1 MLNLFID
8 RSYLVFIL
16 RFSMVGL
23 LAIFLYDLP
32 SVFSFSSLVFNL
44 ILPEV
49 LMYSIYRQTIYL
61 DDVGGDKKGL
71 NIISKSK
78 YWCVAFYLY
87 MYLYFLIWGVF
98 HKFFHRDDGSMDFEV
113 FIFILTI
120 LIVIMLVLF
129 SSIRRKII
137 RSL

>member
-1 MLNLFID
+1 MLNLFIH

-23 LAIFLYDLP
+23 LTIFLYDLFYT
-32 SVFSFSSLVFNL
+32 FSFSSLVFNL
-44 ILPEV
+44 ILPE
-49 LMYSIYRQTIYL
+49 LLLYSIYRQTIYL
-61 DDVGGDKKGL
+61 DDAGEYKKGL

-78 YWCVAFYLY
+78 CWCVVFYLY
-87 MYLYFLIWGVF
+87 MYLYFLVWGLF

-120 LIVIMLVLF
+120 LIVIMVVLF